1 MSARS
6 IKKKE
11 QVTEVFKKY
20 LPEAFVEM
28 VVDLFIASTV
38 RFKIVNG
45 RRTKLGDFRAGQHG
59 EKHQI
64 SVNGDLNPYSFL
76 ITTLHEFAH
85 LNTYNQFKWH
95 VQPHG
100 EEWKI
105 EYRKLL
111 LPAIQSG
118 ALPKDIENALVHSLT
133 NTKASS
139 CTDHQL
145 SRVLKSYDKQK
156 EGAVL
161 LERLPKNSTFAL
173 NGRHFVKGP
182 LRRKRYVCQEVR
194 SNKSYLV
201 SALAEVEPIQSSI
214 EE

>member
-45 RRTKLGDFRAGQHG
+45 RRTKLGDFRAGQNG

-76 ITTLHEFAH
+76 ITTPIIN
-85 LNTYNQFKWH
+85 LNGMFNHMVKN
-95 VQPHG
+95 G
-100 EEWKI
+100 
-105 EYRKLL
+105 KLN
-111 LPAIQSG
+111 
-118 ALPKDIENALVHSLT
+118 IENYCSQRYKVVPFP
-133 NTKASS
+133 
-139 CTDHQL
+139 
-145 SRVLKSYDKQK
+145 RILK
-156 EGAVL
+156 
-161 LERLPKNSTFAL
+161 T
-173 NGRHFVKGP
+173 H
-182 LRRKRYVCQEVR
+182 
-194 SNKSYLV
+194 
-201 SALAEVEPIQSSI
+201 
-214 EE
+214 